1 MYDDLKEGVSG
12 KHIGILDDS
21 NSCVLMMELWLRQTF
36 KDINV
41 NVFTDYKKFLKEIE
55 FAYYD
60 CFLIDYFL
68 DDNIFAP
75 DIVKEIRKYDK
86 DVLIFVVSSNFIKED
101 KILTDDMMKSMSAGA
116 NRAITKQ
123 RSVIENALMSHF
135 YIRNKQQ
142 REHLVSG

>member
-1 MYDDLKEGVSG
+1 MEDALKEGVFG

-21 NSCVLMMELWLRQTF
+21 NSCALMMELWLRQTF
-36 KDINV
+36 KDITI
-41 NVFTDYKKFLKEIE
+41 NVFTDYKKFLREIE

-68 DDNIFAP
+68 DDKVFAP

-101 KILTDDMMKSMSAGA
+101 KILTDDMMKAMSSGA

-123 RSVIENALMSHF
+123 RTVIENALMSHF
-135 YIRNKQQ
+135 YIRNKRQK
-142 REHLVSG
+142 EHLVSI

>member
-1 MYDDLKEGVSG
+1 MEDALKEGVFG

-21 NSCVLMMELWLRQTF
+21 NSCALMMELWLRQTF
-36 KDINV
+36 KDITI
-41 NVFTDYKKFLKEIE
+41 NVFTDYKKFLREIE

-68 DDNIFAP
+68 DDKVFAP

-101 KILTDDMMKSMSAGA
+101 KILTDDMMKAMSSGA

-123 RSVIENALMSHF
+123 RTVIENSLMSHF
-135 YIRNKQQ
+135 YIRNKRQK
-142 REHLVSG
+142 EHLVVS